1 MRKRILVLVAVLMM
15 ALSAVAFAH
24 VSGGSINALQ
34 NQEDGQKIVIYTQ
47 EGYSVALVL
56 SYPADKPMEQSDVIE
71 AVGGGFLTEI
81 GQVYIHDLR
90 SGSAQNLIHI
100 VGVHLSEKEALRW
113 LADGGQ
119 FLK

>member
-1 MRKRILVLVAVLMM
+1 MKKRILVLVSAMM
-15 ALSAVAFAH
+15 MICSVAFAH
-24 VSGGSINALQ
+24 VSSGSINALA

-56 SYPADKPMEQSDVIE
+56 SYPADKPMESSDVIE
-71 AVGGGFLTEI
+71 AVGGGYLTEI

-90 SGSAQNLIHI
+90 CGSTQNLIPI
-100 VGVHLSEKEALRW
+100 VGVKLSEKEALRW

-119 FLK
+119 FR